1 MFWKMLVMIISAILV
16 ASLLTY
22 AISIAEMKK
31 SERGSA
37 ENAVFTEVKMVKVG
51 NHTYY
56 PDTLFDLRR
65 PKIEDKE
72 WIIEFMKKADRDL
85 TYDVYVTGF
94 NSMYATDEF
103 RMFGLKMEQGVV
115 EPDISL
121 NTGILPDGSV
131 IWGSSRYGIEENF
144 PEIPIDLTAVRP
156 ADRYFDA
163 VYALAEEHKDE
174 MFAIRGEE
182 PISGTYM
189 LKVKHTGEIYYEFV
203 INEFSYVN
211 VNAKTGEITL
221 QHFWNGVYED

>member
-56 PDTLFDLRR
+56 PDTLFGLRR

-121 NTGILPDGSV
+121 NTGILPD
-131 IWGSSRYGIEENF
+131 NF

-182 PISGTYM
+182 PIRGTYM

-211 VNAKTGEITL
+211 VNAKTGEIMYRS
-221 QHFWNGVYED
+221 FWNGVYED